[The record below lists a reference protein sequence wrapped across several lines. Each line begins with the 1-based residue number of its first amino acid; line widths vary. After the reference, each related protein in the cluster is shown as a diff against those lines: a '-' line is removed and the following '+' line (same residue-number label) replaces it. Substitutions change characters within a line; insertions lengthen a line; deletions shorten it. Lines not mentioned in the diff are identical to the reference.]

1 MSSWHYY
8 IESKKR
14 IKVIKENKDKKTILI
29 DDVFFI
35 TENNKTILNNKF
47 LEGGKE
53 DKLLNFVLAVTGGLL
68 VFLLF
73 LMLFGDFFK
82 LDDNLYGTTSG
93 VIATAGFIITLMSI
107 PKTQKSLNKI
117 LKFGHTGN
125 RLILIVLI
133 CLIPIYDA
141 GPFPTLCIDSR
152 YANFVSVMCSS
163 FSVYML
169 YKDQ

>member
-73 LMLFGDFFK
+73 LRA
-82 LDDNLYGTTSG
+82 YET
-93 VIATAGFIITLMSI
+93 
-107 PKTQKSLNKI
+107 
-117 LKFGHTGN
+117 
-125 RLILIVLI
+125 
-133 CLIPIYDA
+133 
-141 GPFPTLCIDSR
+141 
-152 YANFVSVMCSS
+152 
-163 FSVYML
+163 FSV
-169 YKDQ
+169 K